1 MQKGSDNNPSFHEAA
16 KRAAFFKQEESL
28 NQNSSG
34 HLSQDERQ
42 RIYEEEKVRIEAK
55 KQIEESENRNAC
67 CGGTFILA
75 AILLVLWILIHSAC
89 PSGDGS
95 TQHASNWRTD
105 DNSTMAY
112 IMLED
117 FVKERLVSP
126 GSARFPGVFDG
137 RAEHITSLGNRRYR
151 ITSWVDSQNSF
162 GAVLRT
168 HFTAEIEQIDE
179 DRWRLISLD
188 MQ

>member
-1 MQKGSDNNPSFHEAA
+1 MQKGSNNNPSFHEAA
-16 KRAAFFKQEESL
+16 KNAAFFNKEEAL
-28 NQNSSG
+28 KHDSSG
-34 HLSQDERQ
+34 QLSPEERQ

-67 CGGTFILA
+67 CGAVFILA
-75 AILLVLWILIHSAC
+75 AIFLVLWVLINGAC
-89 PSGDGS
+89 PSGNGG
-95 TQHASNWRTD
+95 THRVSNWRTE

-112 IMLED
+112 IMVED
-117 FVKERLVSP
+117 FVKERLISP
-126 GSARFPGVFDG
+126 SSARFPGVFDG
-137 RAEHITSLGNRRYR
+137 RADHITSLGNRRYR

-188 MQ
+188 ME